1 MSYVRGRAAD
11 LAWDL
16 VVSAVILAGGGLII
30 YGLLPLLLNIPT
42 DQPQLLAHN
51 LQQIVWA
58 FAWRFGLLM
67 VGLGLCDYLDQ
78 RAIFWRGAAMT
89 RQELQQEIRE
99 TEGGW
104 LVRWWRQRRMR
115 M

>member
-1 MSYVRGRAAD
+1 
-11 LAWDL
+11 
-16 VVSAVILAGGGLII
+16 
-30 YGLLPLLLNIPT
+30 
-42 DQPQLLAHN
+42 
-51 LQQIVWA
+51 
-58 FAWRFGLLM
+58 M
-67 VGLGLCDYLDQ
+67 VGLGLCDYLYQ

-115 M
+115 ER